1 MKFINPQQWKSPK
14 GYNNGV
20 LCPPGGSILFI
31 AGQVGWDEQEVMQE
45 GFVNQ
50 FRRALWNVVAI
61 VEEAGGKA
69 SDIVRLTMYITDRK
83 LYLDNLQEVGKA
95 YRSVIGKHYPAMAMV
110 EVNALMEAD
119 AMVEIEGTA
128 VVRNSFSM
136 KDEISA

>member
-1 MKFINPQQWKSPK
+1 MKFINPPHWKSPK

-31 AGQVGWDEQEVMQE
+31 AGQVGWDEKEVMQE
-45 GFVNQ
+45 GFVHQ
-50 FRRALWNVVAI
+50 FRRALQNVVAV
-61 VEEAGGKA
+61 VEEAGGNA

-83 LYLDNLQEVGKA
+83 LYLDHLKEIGEA
-95 YRSVIGKHYPAMAMV
+95 YRAVIGKHFPAMAMV
-110 EVNALMEAD
+110 EVNALMEEQ

-128 VVRNSFSM
+128 VIPNSFSK